1 MKNRLMC
8 AAWLLSAVLLLSSC
22 SAPWSTWTMDEV
34 FPAAVDAA
42 TWLTNVDTVTVTR
55 HSDGSS
61 VLVSGV
67 DVELLYDGFFGVEC
81 TRRSGEVE
89 PLYTL
94 SFTMADGGTAAD
106 IQIGTYRGTVCCA
119 TGEYRYR
126 PVTIDFD
133 LSYIEGLFDTP

>member
-1 MKNRLMC
+1 MKKRQMC
-8 AAWLLSAVLLLSSC
+8 AAVLLLAALLLSAC

-34 FPAAVDAA
+34 FPAAVDSA
-42 TWLTNVDTVTVTR
+42 TWLTNVETVTITR
-55 HSDGSS
+55 QSDGSS

-94 SFTMADGGTAAD
+94 SFALAGGGTAAD

-119 TGEYRYR
+119 VEEYRYR
-126 PVTIDFD
+126 PVTIEFD
-133 LSYIEGLFDTP
+133 LSYIEGLFGTP